1 MDTVALAG
9 LPREFDALA
18 VQAGLGKDVEARLE
32 ALVKRVRDAA
42 GTDAGWKREMEKVR
56 ARLRVQKVTLE
67 TPDPALPGK
76 LADPHIHRQRAFY
89 ADAIGRLTALIE
101 GA

>member
-1 MDTVALAG
+1 MDTMALAG

-18 VQAGLGKDVEARLE
+18 AQAALGKDVEARLE
-32 ALVKRVRDAA
+32 ALVKRTREMA

-56 ARLRVQKVTLE
+56 GRLRVQKVTLD

-76 LADPHIHRQRAFY
+76 LADPHNQRQRAFY
-89 ADAIGRLTALIE
+89 ADAIARLTALIE
-101 GA
+101 RA